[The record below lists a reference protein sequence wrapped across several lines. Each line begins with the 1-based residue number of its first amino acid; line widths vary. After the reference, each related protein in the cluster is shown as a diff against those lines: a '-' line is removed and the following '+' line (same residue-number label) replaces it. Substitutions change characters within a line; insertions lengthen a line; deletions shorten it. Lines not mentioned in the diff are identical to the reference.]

1 MLPGIL
7 ALARK
12 IVDSDRDTMN
22 PGTWL
27 AIHGPWNHRRKAAEH
42 IVALINCQNGRIADF
57 EIVSWDTKLHPGNH
71 TRAANGTECVGVERM
86 PIRGATK
93 RRAAGVVRD
102 KDSKTGKVIKKSQ

>member
-7 ALARK
+7 ALALK

-27 AIHGPWNHRRKAAEH
+27 AIHGPLNHHGKAAEH
-42 IVALINCQNGRIADF
+42 IVASISCQNGKIADF
-57 EIVSWDTKLHPGNH
+57 QIVLWDTKLHRGNH

-86 PIRGATK
+86 PIRGTAE
-93 RRAAGVVRD
+93 RRAAGVIGD
-102 KDSKTGKVIKKSQ
+102 KDSKTGKVIKKSL